1 MTLEALTRPTP
12 AGTLPSF
19 RRRDFEPESWRRSA
33 KRSKRVSDEEY
44 IAGCL
49 VMLARRGG
57 DASLSGDPT
66 ISPAADD
73 SEKQTE
79 LVSPSPVLHSSL
91 KDNCYRC
98 NVCDKV
104 FPSYQALGGHKA
116 SHRSKPPT
124 ATVTA
129 TVETSKYT
137 SGTNYSSGRPHAC
150 SICHK
155 TFPTGQALGGHK
167 RKHYEGV
174 IGRCAGAKS
183 GVNST
188 DGGSSLSGVT
198 SSDGGATSISHGDG
212 NGHHATLIRRNLDLN
227 LPPPPELD
235 LSLYLA

>member
-1 MTLEALTRPTP
+1 MTLEALTPP
-12 AGTLPSF
+12 APADTLPSF
-19 RRRDFEPESWRRSA
+19 RRHDVGPESRRRSA

-49 VMLARRGG
+49 VMLARSGG
-57 DASLSGDPT
+57 ETSPSGDPT
-66 ISPAADD
+66 TSPAADY

-79 LVSPSPVLHSSL
+79 VVSPSLLLHSFA
-91 KDNCYRC
+91 KDNNCYKC
-98 NVCDKV
+98 NVCDKA

-124 ATVTA
+124 AAVTA

-137 SGTNYSSGRPHAC
+137 SGPNYPIARPHAC

-174 IGRCAGAKS
+174 IGRNAGAKN

-198 SSDGGATSISHGDG
+198 TSDGGATSTSHGDG
-212 NGHHATLIRRNLDLN
+212 DGHYATPIRRNLDLN
-227 LPPPPELD
+227 LPPRRNLI
-235 LSLYLA
+235 